1 MFLQLLMVL
10 LVVVVGWL
18 PRFAHAQ
25 TLRISYSGV
34 SGQNLPFWVTY
45 EAGLYKKYGLNVEM
59 VLIAGGLTNMQ
70 AMMANEIQFSYL
82 GGASPIQ
89 AIVQGADLVILGTAY
104 GLMPYGV
111 IASKNIH
118 APAEL
123 KGKRIAVSR
132 LGGIEETAARLALD
146 QLGVG
151 ARNVTFL
158 QAGPDPVR
166 IAALESGAAQATM
179 LAPPGLFV
187 ATGRGLNML
196 ADLGNLKIK
205 YPTSV
210 IPARRP
216 YLAQN
221 RATVKKFLMAM
232 VEGLQLYR
240 QNKNFAVQVLQK
252 YTKQATPE
260 VLSQTYEY
268 FSKNTPVMPLTDAAT
283 IQAGL
288 PTDKPTNRKPEE
300 FYDNSILE
308 ELTRE
313 GFVKSIS
320 K

>member
-1 MFLQLLMVL
+1 MFLRLLMMVL
-10 LVVVVGWL
+10 VAAVGWF
-18 PRFAHAQ
+18 PRVAQ
-25 TLRISYSGV
+25 AQSLRVSYSGV

-45 EAGLYKKYGLNVEM
+45 GAGLYKKHGLNVEM
-59 VLIAGGLTNMQ
+59 VLISGGLTNIQ
-70 AMMANEIQFSYL
+70 AIMANEIAFSYL

-89 AIVQGADLVILGTAY
+89 AILQGADLVILGTAY

-123 KGKRIAVSR
+123 KGKRVAVSR
-132 LGGIEETAARLALD
+132 LGGIEETAARVALD

-151 ARNVTFL
+151 AKNVTFL

-187 ATGRGLNML
+187 AMGRGLNML

-210 IPARRP
+210 IAARRS
-216 YLAQN
+216 YLTQDRPVA
-221 RATVKKFLMAM
+221 KKFLMAM

-240 QNKNFAVQVLQK
+240 QNKTLAIQVLQK

-260 VLSQTYEY
+260 VLSQTYDY
-268 FSKNTPVMPLTDAAT
+268 FSKNTPVLPLTDPAT
-283 IQAGL
+283 IQAAL
-288 PTDKPTNRKPEE
+288 QSDKPTSRKPEE

-308 ELTRE
+308 ELGRE
-313 GFVKSIS
+313 GFVKTLS

>member
-1 MFLQLLMVL
+1 MFLRLLMTILIVSI
-10 LVVVVGWL
+10 GWL
-18 PRFAHAQ
+18 PRIGHAQ
-25 TLRISYSGV
+25 PLRISYSGV

-59 VLIAGGLTNMQ
+59 VLISGGLTNIQ
-70 AMMANEIQFSYL
+70 AMMANEIAFSYL
-82 GGASPIQ
+82 GGSSPIQ
-89 AIVQGADLVILGTAY
+89 AILQGADLVILGTAY

-132 LGGIEETAARLALD
+132 LGGIEETAARVALD

-166 IAALESGAAQATM
+166 IAAVESGAAQATM
-179 LAPPGLFV
+179 LAPPGLFA
-187 ATGRGLNML
+187 ATARGLNML

-210 IPARRP
+210 IPARRS

-221 RATVKKFLMAM
+221 RAMAKKFLMAI

-260 VLSQTYEY
+260 VLSQTYDY
-268 FSKNTPVMPLTDAAT
+268 FSKNTPVMPLTDPAA
-283 IQAGL
+283 IQAAL
-288 PTDKPTNRKPEE
+288 QTDKPTNRKPEE

-308 ELTRE
+308 ELARE
-313 GFVKSIS
+313 GFVKTIS